1 MHNLSFDNEVEF
13 LYTDEEL
20 TTPLANPVAG
30 KVDALSYEGPHATQL
45 IGQGIV
51 ENARPV
57 VPAVTADELQSGYGS
72 GVRFLYNDLD
82 EDEGAASA
90 PVTITN
96 PAPTTIEQ
104 ADNTTGTAEQ
114 ATEQVFGTT
123 KQSNGDS
130 LSPLALGRF
139 SVTIQP
145 ELIKQNGNTEFA
157 IILEDRT
164 VYKIIINNDGT
175 SKTIEAHGTGLLGA
189 SERRL
194 RLLGNI

>member
-13 LYTDEEL
+13 LYSDEEL

-30 KVDALSYEGPHATQL
+30 KVDALSYSGPHATKL

-51 ENARPV
+51 ENIRPV

-82 EDEGAASA
+82 EDEEIATAA
-90 PVTITN
+90 VTITN
-96 PAPTTIEQ
+96 GSSTSIEQ
-104 ADNTTGTAEQ
+104 ANNTTGTAKQ

-123 KQSNGDS
+123 EQSNGDP
-130 LSPLALGRF
+130 LLPLALGAF
-139 SVTIQP
+139 SVKVEP

-164 VYKIIINNDGT
+164 VYKIIINNNGS